1 MAVRKKRVPASQ
13 LTIDRRVQRH
23 ELNQSTLTEIRDG
36 YNRAAL
42 QTLQISERADGT
54 LVILDG
60 WHRWTIAQEKEGD
73 EFVLDCHVHTGLG
86 IGEEAALFLQF
97 NNQKPANKIDLFYVR
112 VTREDPVALAIK
124 KITADNAWSVG
135 TGKGEIGAVDTLETV
150 FNNGERFEET
160 SGPTL
165 LHHTLSVISRAWGND
180 DPKAVDRNI
189 LGALGQFL
197 LQVDKYEAKQGTDL
211 KFDLD
216 RLATNIRTYV
226 KNGPGGWLS
235 SCRGIAE
242 GTSKTL
248 RKALM
253 GELFDIYNK
262 GKGGRKLPINFLAV

>member
-23 ELNQSTLTEIRDG
+23 ELNQGTLTEIREE
-36 YNRAAL
+36 YNRGAL
-42 QTLQISERADGT
+42 QTLQVSERDDGT
-54 LVILDG
+54 LIILDG
-60 WHRWTIAQEKEGD
+60 WHRWTVVQEKEGED
-73 EFVLDCHVHTGLG
+73 FVLDCQLHTGLS

-97 NNQKPANKIDLFYVR
+97 NKQKPANKIDLFYVR

-124 KITADNAWSVG
+124 KVAADNAWTIG
-135 TGKGEIGAVDTLETV
+135 TGKGEIGAVDTLETI
-150 FNNGERFEET
+150 FKNGEKFDENFG
-160 SGPTL
+160 STL
-165 LHHTLSVISRAWGND
+165 LYNTLFVISRSWGND
-180 DPKAVDRNI
+180 DSKAVDKNI
-189 LGALGQFL
+189 LGAVGQFL
-197 LQVDKYEAKQGTDL
+197 LQVEKYQAKQGVEL
-211 KFDLD
+211 RFDYE
-216 RLATNIRTYV
+216 RLAGNIQTYV

-253 GELFDIYNK
+253 GDLQDIYNK